1 MKDLNRCFERIS
13 RKRGIMVA
21 VVALAALALFSS
33 CKEKDS
39 LSKVLKRYPKEVVQA
54 FYERGMIVAPAY
66 DESALPG
73 SRSEA
78 ESFTI
83 SPMPAAESQEHNECG
98 AMSSAFVLRF
108 YGEDAKG
115 LDIYGQIEEKNPDGT
130 INPKPLK
137 NFWDKMLGYK
147 MNVFKG
153 DAAALKSAVGHNI
166 PVIVLINCP
175 GGWHYV
181 PVVGYDQRFVYI
193 QDSVPS
199 FRNSSGGVRNRK
211 ESWKDFEALWN
222 VVLPNS
228 DHLMFVAVKALE
240 SSQK

>member
-1 MKDLNRCFERIS
+1 MQGH
-13 RKRGIMVA
+13 KRGA
-21 VVALAALALFSS
+21 ALAIIAALACAASFALFSS
-33 CKEKDS
+33 CKKKDS

-115 LDIYGQIEEKNPDGT
+115 LDIYGKIEEKNPDGT

-147 MNVFKG
+147 MNVFNG
-153 DAAALKSAVGHNI
+153 DAAALKSAVSRNI

-199 FRNSSGGVRNRK
+199 FRNASGGVCNRK

-228 DHLMFVAVKALE
+228 DHLMFVAVKE
-240 SSQK
+240 QD

>member
-1 MKDLNRCFERIS
+1 VSRERLKDH
-13 RKRGIMVA
+13 KRGGIA
-21 VVALAALALFSS
+21 ALACVAALALFAS
-33 CKEKDS
+33 CKEKDP
-39 LSKVLKRYPKEVVQA
+39 LAEILKRYPKEVIQA
-54 FYERGMIVAPAY
+54 FYERGMIEAPAY
-66 DESALPG
+66 DQSAIPG
-73 SRSEA
+73 GSSGA
-78 ESFTI
+78 ESFMI

-108 YGEDAKG
+108 YGENAKG
-115 LDIYGQIEEKNPDGT
+115 LEIYDQIEEKNPDGT

-137 NFWDKMLGYK
+137 NFWDKQRGYK

-153 DAAALKSAVGHNI
+153 DAAALKNAVSHNI

-199 FRNSSGGVRNRK
+199 FRNSSGATNRK

-228 DHLMFVAVKALE
+228 DHLMFVAVKE
-240 SSQK
+240 

>member
-1 MKDLNRCFERIS
+1 MSRERLKDH
-13 RKRGIMVA
+13 KRGGI
-21 VVALAALALFSS
+21 VALACVAALALFAS
-33 CKEKDS
+33 CKEKDP
-39 LSKVLKRYPKEVVQA
+39 LAEILKRYPKEMAQA
-54 FYERGMIVAPAY
+54 FYERGMIEAPAY
-66 DESALPG
+66 DQSAIPG
-73 SRSEA
+73 GNSGA
-78 ESFTI
+78 ESFMI

-108 YGEDAKG
+108 YGENAKG
-115 LDIYGQIEEKNPDGT
+115 LELYDQIEEKNPDGT

-137 NFWDKMLGYK
+137 NFWDKQRGYK

-153 DAAALKSAVGHNI
+153 DAAALKNAVSHNI

-199 FRNSSGGVRNRK
+199 FRNSSGATNRK

-228 DHLMFVAVKALE
+228 ARLMFVA
-240 SSQK
+240 QKY

>member
-1 MKDLNRCFERIS
+1 MQGH
-13 RKRGIMVA
+13 KRGA
-21 VVALAALALFSS
+21 ALAIIAALACAASFALFSS
-33 CKEKDS
+33 CKKKDS

-115 LDIYGQIEEKNPDGT
+115 LDIYGKIEEKNPDGT

-147 MNVFKG
+147 MNVFNG
-153 DAAALKSAVGHNI
+153 DAAALKSAVSRNI

-199 FRNSSGGVRNRK
+199 FRNSSGGVCNRK

-228 DHLMFVAVKALE
+228 DHLMFVAVKE
-240 SSQK
+240 QD

>member
-1 MKDLNRCFERIS
+1 MQGH
-13 RKRGIMVA
+13 KRGA
-21 VVALAALALFSS
+21 ALAIIAALACAASFALFSS
-33 CKEKDS
+33 CKKKDS

-115 LDIYGQIEEKNPDGT
+115 LDIYGKIEEKNPDGT

-147 MNVFKG
+147 MNVFNG
-153 DAAALKSAVGHNI
+153 DAAALKSAVSRNI

-199 FRNSSGGVRNRK
+199 FRNSSGGVCNRK

-228 DHLMFVAVKALE
+228 DHLMFVAVKE
-240 SSQK
+240 

>member
-1 MKDLNRCFERIS
+1 MSRERLKDL
-13 RKRGIMVA
+13 KRGGI
-21 VVALAALALFSS
+21 VALACVAALALFAS
-33 CKEKDS
+33 CKEKDP
-39 LSKVLKRYPKEVVQA
+39 LAEILKRYPKEMVQA
-54 FYERGMIVAPAY
+54 FYERGMIEAPAY
-66 DESALPG
+66 DQSAIPG
-73 SRSEA
+73 GNSGA
-78 ESFTI
+78 ESFMI

-108 YGEDAKG
+108 YGENAKG
-115 LDIYGQIEEKNPDGT
+115 LELYDQIEEKNPDGT

-137 NFWDKMLGYK
+137 NFWDKKRGYK

-153 DAAALKSAVGHNI
+153 DAAALKNAVSHNI

-181 PVVGYDQRFVYI
+181 PVVGYDQSFVYI

-199 FRNSSGGVRNRK
+199 FRNSSGATNRK

-228 DHLMFVAVKALE
+228 ARLMFVA
-240 SSQK
+240 QKY

>member
-1 MKDLNRCFERIS
+1 MKNLNLFFERIS

-21 VVALAALALFSS
+21 VVALAALALFAS
-33 CKEKDS
+33 CKEKDP
-39 LSKVLKRYPKEVVQA
+39 LAEILKRYPKEVVQA
-54 FYERGMIVAPAY
+54 FYERGMIEAPAY
-66 DESALPG
+66 DQSAIPG
-73 SRSEA
+73 GNSDA
-78 ESFTI
+78 ESFMI
-83 SPMPAAESQEHNECG
+83 DPMPAAESQEHNECG

-108 YGEDAKG
+108 YGENAKG
-115 LDIYGQIEEKNPDGT
+115 LELYEQIEEKNPDGT

-137 NFWDKMLGYK
+137 NFWDKQRGYK

-153 DAAALKSAVGHNI
+153 GAAALKNAVSHNI

-181 PVVGYDQRFVYI
+181 PVVGYDQSFVYI

-199 FRNSSGGVRNRK
+199 FRNSSGAANRK

-228 DHLMFVAVKALE
+228 DHLMFVAVRK
-240 SSQK
+240 

>member
-1 MKDLNRCFERIS
+1 MQGH
-13 RKRGIMVA
+13 KRG
-21 VVALAALALFSS
+21 AALACIAFLACAASFAS
-33 CKEKDS
+33 CKKKDS

-78 ESFTI
+78 EAFTI
-83 SPMPAAESQEHNECG
+83 SPMPAAESQERNECG

-108 YGEDAKG
+108 YGEEAKG

-137 NFWDKMLGYK
+137 NFWDKKSAYK

-153 DAAALKSAVGHNI
+153 DAAALKSAVSRNI

-199 FRNSSGGVRNRK
+199 FRNSSGGVCNRK

-228 DHLMFVAVKALE
+228 DHLMFVAVKE
-240 SSQK
+240 

>member
-1 MKDLNRCFERIS
+1 MIRAGICIQDH
-13 RKRGIMVA
+13 KRGAASAIIA
-21 VVALAALALFSS
+21 ALACVAALALLVS
-33 CKEKDS
+33 CKEKDP
-39 LSKVLKRYPKEVVQA
+39 LAAVLKRYPKEVVQA
-54 FYERGMIVAPAY
+54 FYERGMIEAPAY
-66 DESALPG
+66 DESAIP
-73 SRSEA
+73 SARSDAEA
-78 ESFTI
+78 FMI
-83 SPMPAAESQEHNECG
+83 APMPAAESQEHNECG

-115 LDIYGQIEEKNPDGT
+115 LEEYERIEEKNPDGT

-137 NFWDKMLGYK
+137 NFWDTKRGYK

-153 DAAALKSAVGHNI
+153 DAAALKNAVSHNI

-181 PVVGYDQRFVYI
+181 PVVGYDRRFVYI

-199 FRNSSGGVRNRK
+199 FRNSSGGACNRK
-211 ESWKDFEALWN
+211 ESWKDFEELWN

-228 DHLMFVAVKALE
+228 DHLMFVAVKE
-240 SSQK
+240 

>member
-1 MKDLNRCFERIS
+1 M
-13 RKRGIMVA
+13 A
-21 VVALAALALFSS
+21 
-33 CKEKDS
+33 
-39 LSKVLKRYPKEVVQA
+39 QA
-54 FYERGMIVAPAY
+54 FYERGMIEAPAY
-66 DESALPG
+66 DESELPG

-78 ESFTI
+78 EAFMI

-108 YGEDAKG
+108 YGENAKG
-115 LDIYGQIEEKNPDGT
+115 LELYDQIEEKNPDGT

-137 NFWDKMLGYK
+137 NFWDKKRGYK

-153 DAAALKSAVGHNI
+153 DAAALKNAVSHNI
-166 PVIVLINCP
+166 PVIVLINCS

-199 FRNSSGGVRNRK
+199 FRNSSGATNRK

-228 DHLMFVAVKALE
+228 ARLMFVA
-240 SSQK
+240 QKY

>member
-1 MKDLNRCFERIS
+1 MSRERLKGL
-13 RKRGIMVA
+13 KRGGI
-21 VVALAALALFSS
+21 VALACVAALALFAS
-33 CKEKDS
+33 CKEKDP
-39 LSKVLKRYPKEVVQA
+39 LAEILKRYPKEVVQA
-54 FYERGMIVAPAY
+54 FYERGMIEAPAY
-66 DESALPG
+66 DQSAIPG
-73 SRSEA
+73 GNSGA
-78 ESFTI
+78 ESFMI

-108 YGEDAKG
+108 YGENAKG
-115 LDIYGQIEEKNPDGT
+115 LELYDQIEEKNPDGT

-137 NFWDKMLGYK
+137 NFWDKKRGYK

-153 DAAALKSAVGHNI
+153 DAAALKKAVSHNI

-181 PVVGYDQRFVYI
+181 PVVGYDQSFVYI

-199 FRNSSGGVRNRK
+199 FRNSSGATNRK
-211 ESWKDFEALWN
+211 ESWKDFEAFWN

-228 DHLMFVAVKALE
+228 DHLMFVA
-240 SSQK
+240 QKY

>member
-1 MKDLNRCFERIS
+1 MRRAGIYTQDH
-13 RKRGIMVA
+13 KRGA
-21 VVALAALALFSS
+21 ALAIIAALACAASFALFSS

-54 FYERGMIVAPAY
+54 FYERGMIEAPAY

-199 FRNSSGGVRNRK
+199 FRNSSGGVCNRK

-228 DHLMFVAVKALE
+228 GHLMFVAVKE
-240 SSQK
+240 

>member
-1 MKDLNRCFERIS
+1 MKGLGLFFKQILSARGRVGRRIFFA
-13 RKRGIMVA
+13 VA
-21 VVALAALALFSS
+21 SLLALALFVS

-39 LSKVLKRYPKEVVQA
+39 LSQILKRYPKEVVKA
-54 FYERGMIVAPAY
+54 FYERGMIEAPAY
-66 DESALPG
+66 DKSKLPG
-73 SRSEA
+73 SSSDA
-78 ESFTI
+78 ETFVI
-83 SPMPAAESQEHNECG
+83 EPMPRAESQAHNECG

-108 YGEDAKG
+108 YGQDAKG
-115 LDIYGQIEEKNPDGT
+115 LEIYEQIEEKNPDGT

-137 NFWDKMLGYK
+137 NFWDKKGGFE

-153 DAAALKSAVGHNI
+153 DVEALKNAVSHNI

-199 FRNSSGGVRNRK
+199 FRNSSGGVCNRK

-228 DHLMFVAVKALE
+228 DHLMFVAVK
-240 SSQK
+240 K

>member
-1 MKDLNRCFERIS
+1 MRRAGIYTQDH
-13 RKRGIMVA
+13 KRGA
-21 VVALAALALFSS
+21 ALAIIAALAFVAALALFAS
-33 CKEKDS
+33 CQKKDS

-54 FYERGMIVAPAY
+54 FYERGMIEAPAY
-66 DESALPG
+66 DQSAIPG
-73 SRSEA
+73 ACSDA

-83 SPMPAAESQEHNECG
+83 SPMPAAESQAHNECG
-98 AMSSAFVLRF
+98 AMASAFVLRF

-115 LDIYGQIEEKNPDGT
+115 LELYERIEEKNPDGT

-137 NFWDKMLGYK
+137 NFWDKKSAYK

-153 DAAALKSAVGHNI
+153 DAAALKNAVSHNI

-181 PVVGYDQRFVYI
+181 PVVGFDQRFVYI

-199 FRNSSGGVRNRK
+199 FRNSSGGVCNRK

-228 DHLMFVAVKALE
+228 EHLMFVAVKG
-240 SSQK
+240 

>member
-1 MKDLNRCFERIS
+1 MRGATICMKDH
-13 RKRGIMVA
+13 KRGIMVA
-21 VVALAALALFSS
+21 VAACVAAIALFAS
-33 CKEKDS
+33 CKEKDP
-39 LSKVLKRYPKEVVQA
+39 LDEILKRYPKEVVQA
-54 FYERGMIVAPAY
+54 FYERGMIEAPAY
-66 DESALPG
+66 DQSAIPG
-73 SRSEA
+73 GGLDA
-78 ESFTI
+78 ESFMI
-83 SPMPAAESQEHNECG
+83 DPMPAAESQEHNECG

-108 YGEDAKG
+108 YGKDAKG
-115 LDIYGQIEEKNPDGT
+115 LELYDQIEEKNPDGT

-137 NFWDKMLGYK
+137 NFWDKQRGYK

-153 DAAALKSAVGHNI
+153 DASALKNAVSHNI

-181 PVVGYDQRFVYI
+181 PVVGYDERFVYI

-199 FRNSSGGVRNRK
+199 FRNSSGDANRK

-228 DHLMFVAVKALE
+228 DHLMFVAVRE
-240 SSQK
+240 

>member
-1 MKDLNRCFERIS
+1 MSRERLKDL
-13 RKRGIMVA
+13 KRGGI
-21 VVALAALALFSS
+21 VALVCVAALALFAS
-33 CKEKDS
+33 CKEKDP
-39 LSKVLKRYPKEVVQA
+39 LAEILKRYPKEMVQA
-54 FYERGMIVAPAY
+54 FYERGMIEAPAY
-66 DESALPG
+66 DQSELPG
-73 SRSEA
+73 SRLEA
-78 ESFTI
+78 EAFTI

-108 YGEDAKG
+108 YGENAKG
-115 LDIYGQIEEKNPDGT
+115 LELYDQIEEKNPDGT

-137 NFWDKMLGYK
+137 NFWDKKRGYK

-153 DAAALKSAVGHNI
+153 DAAALKNAVSHNI

-181 PVVGYDQRFVYI
+181 PVVGYDQNFVYI

-199 FRNSSGGVRNRK
+199 FRNSSGATNRK

-228 DHLMFVAVKALE
+228 DHLMFVA
-240 SSQK
+240 QKH

>member
-1 MKDLNRCFERIS
+1 MQGH
-13 RKRGIMVA
+13 KRG
-21 VVALAALALFSS
+21 AALAIIAALACAASFALFAS
-33 CKEKDS
+33 CKEKDP
-39 LSKVLKRYPKEVVQA
+39 LAEILKRYPKEVVQA

-66 DESALPG
+66 DQSAIPG
-73 SRSEA
+73 GNSGA
-78 ESFTI
+78 ESFMI

-108 YGEDAKG
+108 YGENAKG
-115 LDIYGQIEEKNPDGT
+115 LELYDQIEEKNPDGT

-137 NFWDKMLGYK
+137 NFWDRKRGYK

-153 DAAALKSAVGHNI
+153 DAAALKNAVSHNI

-199 FRNSSGGVRNRK
+199 FRNSSGATNRK

-228 DHLMFVAVKALE
+228 ARLMFVA
-240 SSQK
+240 QKY

>member
-1 MKDLNRCFERIS
+1 MKDH
-13 RKRGIMVA
+13 KRGIMVA
-21 VVALAALALFSS
+21 VAACVAALALFAS
-33 CKEKDS
+33 CKEKDP
-39 LSKVLKRYPKEVVQA
+39 LAEILKRYPKEVVQA
-54 FYERGMIVAPAY
+54 FYERGMIEAPAY
-66 DESALPG
+66 DQSAIPG
-73 SRSEA
+73 GSLDA
-78 ESFTI
+78 DSFMI

-108 YGEDAKG
+108 YGENAKG
-115 LDIYGQIEEKNPDGT
+115 LELYDQIEEKNPDGT

-137 NFWDKMLGYK
+137 NFWDKKRGYK

-153 DAAALKSAVGHNI
+153 DAAALKNAVSHNI

-199 FRNSSGGVRNRK
+199 FRNSSGATNRK

-228 DHLMFVAVKALE
+228 DHLMFVAVK
-240 SSQK
+240 K

>member
-1 MKDLNRCFERIS
+1 MSRERLKGL
-13 RKRGIMVA
+13 KRGGIA
-21 VVALAALALFSS
+21 ALACVAALALFAS
-33 CKEKDS
+33 CKEKDP
-39 LSKVLKRYPKEVVQA
+39 LAEILKRYPKEMVQA
-54 FYERGMIVAPAY
+54 FYERGMIEAPAY
-66 DESALPG
+66 DQSAIPG
-73 SRSEA
+73 GSLDSEA
-78 ESFTI
+78 FMI

-108 YGEDAKG
+108 YGENAKG
-115 LDIYGQIEEKNPDGT
+115 LELYDQIEEKNPDGT

-137 NFWDKMLGYK
+137 NFWDKQRGYK

-153 DAAALKSAVGHNI
+153 DAAALKNAVSHNI

-199 FRNSSGGVRNRK
+199 FRNSSGATNRK

-228 DHLMFVAVKALE
+228 ARLMFVAVK
-240 SSQK
+240 K

>member
-1 MKDLNRCFERIS
+1 MRGAAICIKEH
-13 RKRGIMVA
+13 KRGIMVA
-21 VVALAALALFSS
+21 VAALAALALFAS

-54 FYERGMIVAPAY
+54 FYERGMIEAPAY

-73 SRSEA
+73 SSSEA

-137 NFWDKMLGYK
+137 NFWDKKSAYK

-153 DAAALKSAVGHNI
+153 DAAALKNAVSHNI

-181 PVVGYDQRFVYI
+181 PIVGYDERFVYI

-199 FRNSSGGVRNRK
+199 FRNSSGGVCNRK

-228 DHLMFVAVKALE
+228 DHLMFVAVRK
-240 SSQK
+240 

>member
-21 VVALAALALFSS
+21 VVALAAFALFAS
-33 CKEKDS
+33 CKEKDP
-39 LSKVLKRYPKEVVQA
+39 LAEILKRYPKEMVQA
-54 FYERGMIVAPAY
+54 FYERGMIEAPAY
-66 DESALPG
+66 DQSAIPG
-73 SRSEA
+73 GSLDAEA
-78 ESFTI
+78 FMI

-108 YGEDAKG
+108 YGENAKG
-115 LDIYGQIEEKNPDGT
+115 LELYDQIEEKNPDGT

-137 NFWDKMLGYK
+137 NFWDKQRGYK

-153 DAAALKSAVGHNI
+153 DASALKNAVGHNI

-199 FRNSSGGVRNRK
+199 FRNSSGAANRK

-228 DHLMFVAVKALE
+228 DHLMFVAVKG
-240 SSQK
+240 

>member
-1 MKDLNRCFERIS
+1 MSRERLKDL
-13 RKRGIMVA
+13 KRGGI
-21 VVALAALALFSS
+21 VALACVAALALFAS
-33 CKEKDS
+33 CKEKDP
-39 LSKVLKRYPKEVVQA
+39 LAEILKRYPKEVVQA
-54 FYERGMIVAPAY
+54 FYERGMIEAPAY
-66 DESALPG
+66 DQSAIPG
-73 SRSEA
+73 GNSGA
-78 ESFTI
+78 ESFMI

-108 YGEDAKG
+108 YGENAKG
-115 LDIYGQIEEKNPDGT
+115 LELYDQIEEKNPDGT

-137 NFWDKMLGYK
+137 NFWDKKRGYK

-153 DAAALKSAVGHNI
+153 DAAALKNAVSHNI

-181 PVVGYDQRFVYI
+181 PVVGYDQSFVYI

-199 FRNSSGGVRNRK
+199 FRNSSGATNRK

-228 DHLMFVAVKALE
+228 ARLMFVA
-240 SSQK
+240 QKY

>member
-1 MKDLNRCFERIS
+1 MSRERLKDL
-13 RKRGIMVA
+13 KRGGIA
-21 VVALAALALFSS
+21 ALACVAALALFAS
-33 CKEKDS
+33 CKEKDP
-39 LSKVLKRYPKEVVQA
+39 LAEILKRYPKEMAQA
-54 FYERGMIVAPAY
+54 FYERGMIEAPAY
-66 DESALPG
+66 DQSAIPG
-73 SRSEA
+73 GSSGA
-78 ESFTI
+78 ESFMI

-108 YGEDAKG
+108 YGENAKG
-115 LDIYGQIEEKNPDGT
+115 LELYDQIEEKNPDGT

-137 NFWDKMLGYK
+137 NFWDKQRGYK

-153 DAAALKSAVGHNI
+153 DAAALKNAVSHNI

-199 FRNSSGGVRNRK
+199 FRNSSGATNRK
-211 ESWKDFEALWN
+211 ETWKDFEALWN

-228 DHLMFVAVKALE
+228 ARLCLLR
-240 SSQK
+240 

>member
-1 MKDLNRCFERIS
+1 MSRERLKDH
-13 RKRGIMVA
+13 KRGGIA
-21 VVALAALALFSS
+21 ALACVAALALFAS
-33 CKEKDS
+33 CKEKDP
-39 LSKVLKRYPKEVVQA
+39 LAEILKRYPKEVIQA
-54 FYERGMIVAPAY
+54 FYERGMIEAPAY
-66 DESALPG
+66 DQSAIPG
-73 SRSEA
+73 GSSGA
-78 ESFTI
+78 ESFMI

-108 YGEDAKG
+108 YGENAKG
-115 LDIYGQIEEKNPDGT
+115 LEIYDQIEEKNPDGT

-137 NFWDKMLGYK
+137 NFWDKQRGYK

-153 DAAALKSAVGHNI
+153 DAAALKNAVSHNI

-199 FRNSSGGVRNRK
+199 FRNSSGATNRK

-228 DHLMFVAVKALE
+228 DHLMFVAVKE
-240 SSQK
+240 

>member
-1 MKDLNRCFERIS
+1 MSRSRFCNRIVFA
-13 RKRGIMVA
+13 VA
-21 VVALAALALFSS
+21 TLCALELFSS
-33 CKEKDS
+33 CKEKDP
-39 LSKVLKRYPKEVVQA
+39 LAQVLKRYPKEVVQA
-54 FYERGMIVAPAY
+54 FYERGMIVASAY
-66 DESALPG
+66 DPSALPG
-73 SRSEA
+73 SPLDA
-78 ESFTI
+78 ETFAI
-83 SPMPAAESQEHNECG
+83 DPMPRAESQSRNECA
-98 AMSSAFVLRF
+98 AMSTAFVLRF
-108 YGEDAKG
+108 YGQDAKG
-115 LDIYGQIEEKNPDGT
+115 LEIYEQIEEKNPDGT

-137 NFWDKMLGYK
+137 NFWDKMGGFG

-153 DAAALKSAVGHNI
+153 DADALKNAVSHNI

-199 FRNSSGGVRNRK
+199 FRNSSGGVCNRK

-228 DHLMFVAVKALE
+228 DHLMFVAVK
-240 SSQK
+240 K

>member
-1 MKDLNRCFERIS
+1 MSRERLKDH
-13 RKRGIMVA
+13 KRGGI
-21 VVALAALALFSS
+21 VALACVAALALFAS
-33 CKEKDS
+33 CKEKDP
-39 LSKVLKRYPKEVVQA
+39 LAEILKRYPKEVVQA
-54 FYERGMIVAPAY
+54 FYERGMIEAPAY
-66 DESALPG
+66 DQSAIPG
-73 SRSEA
+73 GNSGA
-78 ESFTI
+78 ESFMI

-108 YGEDAKG
+108 YGENAKG
-115 LDIYGQIEEKNPDGT
+115 LELYDQIEEKNPDGT

-137 NFWDKMLGYK
+137 NFWDKKRGYK

-153 DAAALKSAVGHNI
+153 DAAALKNAVSHNI

-199 FRNSSGGVRNRK
+199 FRNSSGATNRK

-228 DHLMFVAVKALE
+228 DHLMFVAVK
-240 SSQK
+240 K

>member
-1 MKDLNRCFERIS
+1 MSRSFFRMKNH
-13 RKRGIMVA
+13 KRGGIA
-21 VVALAALALFSS
+21 ASVVACVAALALFAS

-54 FYERGMIVAPAY
+54 FYERGMIEAPAY
-66 DESALPG
+66 DQSAIPG
-73 SRSEA
+73 GSLDA
-78 ESFTI
+78 ESFMI

-108 YGEDAKG
+108 YGENAKG
-115 LDIYGQIEEKNPDGT
+115 LELYDQIEEKNPDGT

-137 NFWDKMLGYK
+137 NFWDKQRGYK

-153 DAAALKSAVGHNI
+153 DAAALKNAVSHNI

-199 FRNSSGGVRNRK
+199 FRNSSGATNRK

-228 DHLMFVAVKALE
+228 DRLMFVA
-240 SSQK
+240 QKY

>member
-1 MKDLNRCFERIS
+1 MSRERLKDL
-13 RKRGIMVA
+13 KRGGIA
-21 VVALAALALFSS
+21 ALACVAALALFAS
-33 CKEKDS
+33 CKEKDP
-39 LSKVLKRYPKEVVQA
+39 LAEILKRYPKEMAQA
-54 FYERGMIVAPAY
+54 FYERGMIEAPAY
-66 DESALPG
+66 DQSAIPG
-73 SRSEA
+73 GNSGA
-78 ESFTI
+78 ESFMI

-108 YGEDAKG
+108 YGENAKG
-115 LDIYGQIEEKNPDGT
+115 LELYDQIEEKNPDGT

-137 NFWDKMLGYK
+137 NFWDKKRGYK

-153 DAAALKSAVGHNI
+153 DATALKNAVSHNI

-181 PVVGYDQRFVYI
+181 PVVGYDQSFVYI

-199 FRNSSGGVRNRK
+199 FRNSSGATNRK

-228 DHLMFVAVKALE
+228 ARLMFVA
-240 SSQK
+240 QKY

>member
-1 MKDLNRCFERIS
+1 MSRERLKDL
-13 RKRGIMVA
+13 KRGGIA
-21 VVALAALALFSS
+21 ALACVAALALFAS
-33 CKEKDS
+33 CKEKDP
-39 LSKVLKRYPKEVVQA
+39 LAEILKRYPKEMAQA
-54 FYERGMIVAPAY
+54 FYERGMIEAPAY
-66 DESALPG
+66 DQSAIPG
-73 SRSEA
+73 GSSGA
-78 ESFTI
+78 ESFMI

-153 DAAALKSAVGHNI
+153 DAAALKNAVSHNI

-199 FRNSSGGVRNRK
+199 FRNSSGATNRK
-211 ESWKDFEALWN
+211 ETWKDFEALWN

-228 DHLMFVAVKALE
+228 ARLMFVAVK
-240 SSQK
+240 K

>member
-1 MKDLNRCFERIS
+1 MSRERLKDH
-13 RKRGIMVA
+13 KRGGI
-21 VVALAALALFSS
+21 VALACVAALALFAS
-33 CKEKDS
+33 CKEKDP
-39 LSKVLKRYPKEVVQA
+39 LAEILKRYPKEVVQA
-54 FYERGMIVAPAY
+54 FYERGMIEAPAY
-66 DESALPG
+66 DQSAIPG
-73 SRSEA
+73 GNSGA
-78 ESFTI
+78 ESFMI

-98 AMSSAFVLRF
+98 AMSSAFVLHF
-108 YGEDAKG
+108 YGENAKG
-115 LDIYGQIEEKNPDGT
+115 LELYDQIEEKNPDGT

-137 NFWDKMLGYK
+137 NFWDKKRGYK

-153 DAAALKSAVGHNI
+153 DAAALKNAVSHNI

-199 FRNSSGGVRNRK
+199 FRNSSGATNRK

-228 DHLMFVAVKALE
+228 DHLMFVAVK
-240 SSQK
+240 K

>member
-21 VVALAALALFSS
+21 VVALAASFALFAS
-33 CKEKDS
+33 CKKKDS

-115 LDIYGQIEEKNPDGT
+115 LDIYGKIEEKNPDGT

-147 MNVFKG
+147 MNVFNG
-153 DAAALKSAVGHNI
+153 DAAALKSAVSRNI

-199 FRNSSGGVRNRK
+199 FRNSGGGVCNRK

-228 DHLMFVAVKALE
+228 DHLMFVAVRE
-240 SSQK
+240 